1 MNLEA
6 LEQKLMQAARNQ
18 PPGDQ
23 VPYAFEQRI
32 LARLKSPPPTDP
44 LAFWNRVLW
53 RAALS
58 SIALTLLASAWVVL
72 SPPPDTSLS
81 DDLESIVYAG
91 LNEIHDSR

>member
-6 LEQKLMQAARNQ
+6 LEQKLMQAARNH

-32 LARLKSPPPTDP
+32 LARLQAARQPDP
-44 LAFWNRVLW
+44 AAFWNRVLW

-58 SIALTLLASAWVVL
+58 SIAITLVASAWIML
-72 SPPPDTSLS
+72 SPAPDTNLA
-81 DDLESIVYAG
+81 DDFENIVYAG
-91 LNEIHDSR
+91 LNEIADSQ